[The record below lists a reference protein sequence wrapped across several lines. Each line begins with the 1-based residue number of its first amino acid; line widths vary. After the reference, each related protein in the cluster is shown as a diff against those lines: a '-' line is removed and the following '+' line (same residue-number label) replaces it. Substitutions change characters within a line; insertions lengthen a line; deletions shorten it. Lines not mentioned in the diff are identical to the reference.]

1 MPERV
6 GWEGLPAGL
15 REQVEERTG
24 RVVEA
29 TTVDEERSV
38 DEGRS
43 DGEGLGGSLAT
54 VVRTERQGRLFLKGV
69 RNDGDVAGDGAGD
82 GERAAALAYEQ
93 AVNRAV
99 AGVGPSVRHAVRGSG
114 WLVLAFIHVDGRHA
128 DFRPGTHDLAAVDS
142 VVKRMARLKAP
153 RGVRVPAFAERYAD
167 RLAPRDAELLAGE
180 TLLHTDVRPRNVL
193 IGHAGGHAYVV
204 DWARAATGP
213 AWVDP
218 ARTAVA
224 LMAAGQP
231 VDDALGWLATFPA
244 WRRADPSAV
253 RAFVSAADDDHH
265 RCLLEK

>member
-1 MPERV
+1 MPEGV

-29 TTVDEERSV
+29 TAV
-38 DEGRS
+38 
-43 DGEGLGGSLAT
+43 GEGLGGSLAA

-69 RNDGDVAGDGAGD
+69 RDDD

-93 AVNRAV
+93 VVNRAV
-99 AGVGPSVRHAVRGSG
+99 AGVGPSVRHVVRGSG

-128 DFRPGTHDLAAVDS
+128 DFRPGTGDLAAVHS

-153 RGVRVPAFAERYAD
+153 RGVVVPALVERYAG
-167 RLAPRDAELLAGE
+167 RLGPRDARLLAGE

-218 ARTAVA
+218 AQTAVA
-224 LMAAGQP
+224 LMTAGQP
-231 VDDALGWLATFPA
+231 VDDALGWLATVPA
-244 WRRADPSAV
+244 WQRADPAAV
-253 RAFVSAADDDHH
+253 RAFVDAAGDVGGDGGGGDRH
-265 RCLLEK
+265 RHLLDG